1 MCIAEAWSACAGHAA
16 ERTLNIDL
24 MSVTLDVSRLSG
36 WLKADARLNMARMVV
51 TPEVSQLDKP
61 ALKFGV
67 S

>member
-1 MCIAEAWSACAGHAA
+1 MWRRKRHMHGGTKGPTVEAVGGVGSR
-16 ERTLNIDL
+16 ERT
-24 MSVTLDVSRLSG
+24 
-36 WLKADARLNMARMVV
+36 LNMARMVV